1 MNRIRAVVLRTVCA
15 VLISIA
21 WLGTGTP
28 RANAEIDPASD
39 PDIARITDYL
49 NSIKSLQGRF
59 VQVAPNGSVTQ
70 GDVFM
75 RRPGRLRFKYDS
87 PTPILIVAD
96 GVWLVLWDKELDQVD
111 RVPLSST
118 PLAFLVRKQVSF
130 GDPIVIR
137 RIEQQPGLLNV
148 TVFDKR
154 REDDGSITLVFSD
167 QPLRLR
173 QWLVTDA
180 QQLQTRVS
188 LYDLVTNVPLDIK
201 LFVFTDSGPSIP

>member
-1 MNRIRAVVLRTVCA
+1 MNRIRAVVLRAVCA

-21 WLGTGTP
+21 WLGTGP
-28 RANAEIDPASD
+28 LSANAEIDLVSD

-59 VQVAPNGSVTQ
+59 VQVAPNDSVTQ

-118 PLAFLVRKQVSF
+118 PLAFLVREQVSF

-137 RIEQQPGLLNV
+137 RIERQLGLLNV

-154 REDDGSITLVFSD
+154 REDDGNITLVFSD

>member
-1 MNRIRAVVLRTVCA
+1 MNRPCAVVLRAVCA
-15 VLISIA
+15 ALILIA
-21 WLGTGTP
+21 WLSTRTP
-28 RANAEIDPASD
+28 SANAEINPTSD
-39 PDIARITDYL
+39 PDIARIIDYL

-59 VQVAPNGSVTQ
+59 VQVAPNGSITQ

-96 GVWLVLWDKELDQVD
+96 GIWLVLWDKELDQVD
-111 RVPLSST
+111 RIPLSST
-118 PLAFLVRKQVSF
+118 PLAFLVREQVSF

-137 RIEQQPGLLNV
+137 RIERAPGLLNV

-154 REDDGSITLVFSD
+154 REDEGDITLVFSD

-188 LYDLVTNVPLDIK
+188 LYGLVTNVPLDIK
-201 LFVFTDSGPSIP
+201 LFVFTDSRPSIP

>member
-1 MNRIRAVVLRTVCA
+1 MNLDSAAVLRAVCA
-15 VLISIA
+15 VLIFTA
-21 WLGTGTP
+21 WLGGETHS
-28 RANAEIDPASD
+28 ANAEINPASD
-39 PDIARITDYL
+39 PDIARIVDYL
-49 NSIKSLQGRF
+49 NSIKSLKGRF
-59 VQVAPNGSVTQ
+59 VQVAPNGNVTQ

-87 PTPILIVAD
+87 PTPILIIAD
-96 GVWLVLWDKELDQVD
+96 GFWLVLWDKELDQVD

-118 PLAFLVRKQVSF
+118 PLAFLVREQVSF
-130 GDPIVIR
+130 SDPIVIR
-137 RIEQQPGLLNV
+137 SIERAPGLLNV

-154 REDDGSITLVFSD
+154 REDDGDITLVFSV

-180 QQLQTRVS
+180 QHLQTRVS
-188 LYDLVTNVPLDIK
+188 LYDLVANVPLDIK

>member
-1 MNRIRAVVLRTVCA
+1 MNRVCAVVLRAVCA
-15 VLISIA
+15 VLIFTA
-21 WLGTGTP
+21 WLGAGTP
-28 RANAEIDPASD
+28 STNAEIDPAHD
-39 PDIARITDYL
+39 PDIIRITDYL

-59 VQVAPNGSVTQ
+59 VQVAPNGSITQ

-87 PTPILIVAD
+87 PTPILIIAD

-118 PLAFLVRKQVSF
+118 PLAFLVRDQVSF

-137 RIEQQPGLLNV
+137 RIERQPGLLNV

-154 REDDGSITLVFSD
+154 REDDGDITLIFSD

-201 LFVFTDSGPSIP
+201 LFVFTDSGPSLP

>member
-1 MNRIRAVVLRTVCA
+1 MNRVRAVVLRAVCA

-28 RANAEIDPASD
+28 SAIAEIDPASD

-59 VQVAPNGSVTQ
+59 VQVAPNDSVTQ

-118 PLAFLVRKQVSF
+118 PLAFLVREQVSF

-137 RIEQQPGLLNV
+137 RIERQLGLLNV

-154 REDDGSITLVFSD
+154 REDDGNITLVFSD

>member
-1 MNRIRAVVLRTVCA
+1 
-15 VLISIA
+15 
-21 WLGTGTP
+21 
-28 RANAEIDPASD
+28 
-39 PDIARITDYL
+39 
-49 NSIKSLQGRF
+49 
-59 VQVAPNGSVTQ
+59 
-70 GDVFM
+70 M

-87 PTPILIVAD
+87 PTPILIIAD

-118 PLAFLVRKQVSF
+118 PLAFLVREKVSF

-137 RIEQQPGLLNV
+137 SIERAPGFLNV

-154 REDDGSITLVFSD
+154 REDDGDITLIFSD

-188 LYDLVTNVPLDIK
+188 LYDLVANVPLDIK